1 MQYSKTLRLFNSSD
15 YLGKSKALTMN
26 YDVDMK
32 VELFKIA
39 KDTDIETSESE
50 LLDTF
55 ELTDLKVMFSYEIEK
70 RQKDIEREKD
80 KKKKRAEKA
89 KAAKNETEGEEKKE
103 EVVDKA
109 DEAEEEQK
117 PVERPK
123 LRLSIELS
131 RSGYFRVVTS
141 RIGGTDVDA
150 VQVKKNNLLS
160 QEGLK
165 AARERLRWYKKRD
178 EDKERND
185 IARNEYESLVYKM
198 REWLRE
204 EDNEAY
210 VLETER
216 EDRITYLNEMEE
228 WLYDDGSDANY
239 TVLEK
244 RRKDLDKDFTVYTS
258 RKQLHE
264 TLPDTLSKARSG
276 IEKLVTKTANLE
288 TEKPHITEEERNDVL
303 ARAKELTEWL
313 AKEAQKSE
321 GKSKN
326 EDLSF
331 DSSELSKK
339 LKKLTQLYKKVSSKK
354 APKPKKEKKKKED
367 EEKKTEEGSSEEKSE
382 GSSEEKKVDDE
393 KMDL

>member
-1 MQYSKTLRLFNSSD
+1 M
-15 YLGKSKALTMN
+15 
-26 YDVDMK
+26 
-32 VELFKIA
+32 
-39 KDTDIETSESE
+39 
-50 LLDTF
+50 
-55 ELTDLKVMFSYEIEK
+55 
-70 RQKDIEREKD
+70 
-80 KKKKRAEKA
+80 
-89 KAAKNETEGEEKKE
+89 
-103 EVVDKA
+103 
-109 DEAEEEQK
+109 
-117 PVERPK
+117 
-123 LRLSIELS
+123 
-131 RSGYFRVVTS
+131 
-141 RIGGTDVDA
+141 
-150 VQVKKNNLLS
+150 
-160 QEGLK
+160 K

-216 EDRITYLNEMEE
+216 EDRITYLNELED

-244 RRKDLDKDFTVYTS
+244 RRKDLDKDFSVYTS
-258 RKQLHE
+258 RKQMHE
-264 TLPDTLSKARSG
+264 TLPDTLSKAKSG
-276 IEKLVTKTANLE
+276 IEKLVLKTNKLE

-313 AKEAQKSE
+313 AKEALKSD

-382 GSSEEKKVDDE
+382 GSSEEKVDEE
-393 KMDL
+393 KKDL